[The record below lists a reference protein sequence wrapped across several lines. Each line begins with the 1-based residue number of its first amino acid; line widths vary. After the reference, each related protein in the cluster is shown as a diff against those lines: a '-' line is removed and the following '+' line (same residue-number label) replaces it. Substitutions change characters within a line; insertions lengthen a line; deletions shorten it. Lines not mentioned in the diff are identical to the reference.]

1 MREDMSIT
9 RAVPILHWLPRYE
22 RAWLRFDAM
31 ASVSVWALLVPQ
43 ALAYSSIAGVPVQ
56 HGLYAAFAA
65 LLGYAVFGTSK
76 QMAQGPSAAVAAV
89 VAAVITP
96 LVGTAALGTD
106 DAARFA
112 AALALAT
119 GLVYVALGLARMGWV
134 SNFLSKAVMGGF
146 VLGFAIG
153 IIIEQ
158 THKLLGVPKTD
169 GSYMEQLWGTVKSL
183 PDTSLTT
190 LALGSACLATLL
202 LMRYRFPAL
211 PAR

>member
-1 MREDMSIT
+1 M
-9 RAVPILHWLPRYE
+9 
-22 RAWLRFDAM
+22 
-31 ASVSVWALLVPQ
+31 
-43 ALAYSSIAGVPVQ
+43 
-56 HGLYAAFAA
+56 
-65 LLGYAVFGTSK
+65 
-76 QMAQGPSAAVAAV
+76 
-89 VAAVITP
+89 
-96 LVGTAALGTD
+96 
-106 DAARFA
+106 
-112 AALALAT
+112 ALAT

-169 GSYMEQLWGTVKSL
+169 GSYMEQLWGTIKSL

-202 LMRYRFPAL
+202 LMRYRFPTLPRAL
-211 PAR
+211 IVVVLSLVAVQLFDLTSHGVAVTGPVPDGLFSVGLRGSDGSTPSRFCSALSR